1 MPSCTSNQGPPTAQ
15 GRKPGSPPRIGLL
28 ISAWNEYG
36 RGIIEGV
43 WQYAER
49 HGPWLLEM
57 QPGTPDGSTEIPAGW
72 AVDGVIASVQTS
84 RLAARLREFGVPVVN
99 VSGSRRQGID
109 FPRVTSDAEAVARMA
124 LTHLREKGL
133 KHIAFCGEPHRP
145 FLDFWTDA
153 CRKVMRE
160 AGLEPLIYEP
170 AAGLDSAAGIEAL
183 QQDRRRWIESLP
195 KPVGI
200 IGWDTSLCR
209 YLTMIC
215 SASGI
220 KVPDQAAII
229 SLETEDLL
237 GRTMHPP
244 LSGVDIP
251 VKRIG
256 HEAAAQLDRLLQG
269 LPLESHEILLEPLGV
284 THRQSTDVAACEDP
298 HVIKTL
304 RFIRDHAHEGIDV
317 RDVLKAVPIARR
329 SLERRFVELLGRSPA
344 EEIRRVK
351 IEKVRRMLE
360 STDLPILDIAMSC
373 GFNYLEHMIPVFKK
387 YHGSTPSRY
396 RKNSRL
402 GG

>member
-1 MPSCTSNQGPPTAQ
+1 MKLITHPSDQGGAQ
-15 GRKPGSPPRIGLL
+15 SKRLLRIGLL
-28 ISAWNEYG
+28 VSAWNEYG

-57 QPGTPDGSTEIPAGW
+57 QPTTQDGSTDIPAGW

-84 RLAARLREFGVPVVN
+84 RLAVKLRESGMPVVN

-109 FPRVTSDAEAVARMA
+109 FPRVTSDAEAVARMG
-124 LTHLREKGL
+124 LTHLRDKGL
-133 KHIAFCGEPHRP
+133 RHIAFCGEPHRP

-153 CRKVMRE
+153 CRRAMLD
-160 AGLEPLIYEP
+160 AGLEPMIYEP
-170 AAGLDSAAGIEAL
+170 AKGLDATTGIDAM
-183 QQDRRRWIESLP
+183 QNDRHRWIHSLP

-209 YLTMIC
+209 NLTMIC
-215 SASGI
+215 TASGI
-220 KVPDQAAII
+220 KVPDQVAII

-237 GRTMHPP
+237 GKTMHPP

-256 HEAAAQLDRLLQG
+256 YEAAAVLERMLGG
-269 LPLESHEILLEPLGV
+269 LPVECGETLLEPLGV
-284 THRQSTDVAACEDP
+284 TQRQSTDVAACDDP

-317 RDVLKAVPIARR
+317 RDVLKAMPIARR
-329 SLERRFVELLGRSPA
+329 SLERRFVDLLGRTPA

-351 IEKVRRMLE
+351 IERVRRMLE
-360 STDLPILDIAMSC
+360 STDLPILDIASSC
-373 GFNYLEHMIPVFKK
+373 GFNYMEHMIPVFKK
-387 YHGSTPSRY
+387 YHGCTPSQY
-396 RKNSRL
+396 RKNARL

>member
-1 MPSCTSNQGPPTAQ
+1 MPGAPL
-15 GRKPGSPPRIGLL
+15 RVGLL
-28 ISAWNEYG
+28 VSAWNEYG

-49 HGPWLLEM
+49 HGGWLLEM
-57 QPGTPDGSTEIPAGW
+57 QPNTQDGSTEIPAGW
-72 AVDGVIASVQTS
+72 AVDGVIAAVQSS
-84 RLAARLREFGVPVVN
+84 RLAAKLRDFGVPVVN

-109 FPRVTSDAEAVARMA
+109 FPRVTSDAEAVVRMA
-124 LTHLREKGL
+124 VAHLRERGL
-133 KHIAFCGEPHRP
+133 KQIAFCGEPHLP

-170 AAGLDSAAGIEAL
+170 AAGFDAAAGIEAL

-200 IGWDTSLCR
+200 IGWNTSLCR
-209 YLTMIC
+209 YLSMIC
-215 SASGI
+215 SVSGLR
-220 KVPDQAAII
+220 VPDQVAII

-269 LPLESHEILLEPLGV
+269 LPLESREILLEPLGV

-387 YHGSTPSRY
+387 YHGCTPSRY
-396 RKNSRL
+396 RKNARL